1 MPNTDAE
8 VAATALAGV
17 LETMDR
23 QIAELETLLLS
34 HEATLAE
41 RARASD
47 EWTAA
52 QVADHLLRVHAGA
65 LKACSEWK
73 PMPRRAPSL
82 AMKRRIVRWILRRGI
97 RVPVK
102 GAFPEV
108 APDAELAPLL
118 ERIAQLHRTLKKKLS
133 RADDLTLQMLIH
145 PVAGPLSVEESVDF
159 VSGHLEYHLIQLR
172 GLAKGR

>member
-1 MPNTDAE
+1 MPNTEAE

-23 QIAELETLLLS
+23 QIAELETLLLA

-41 RARASD
+41 RARTSD

-73 PMPRRAPSL
+73 PMPRRTPML
-82 AMKRRIVRWILRRGI
+82 AVKRRVARWILRRGI

-108 APDAELAPLL
+108 PKDAELAPLL
-118 ERIAQLHRTLKKKLS
+118 DRIAQLHRALKKKLS
-133 RADDLTLQMLIH
+133 RVDDLTLRMLVH
-145 PVAGPLSVEESVDF
+145 PVAGPLSVEETMDF
-159 VSGHLEYHLIQLR
+159 VSNHLEYHLIHLR
-172 GLAKGR
+172 RLAKG